1 MSKHLANNGISDLMK
16 RATVFGDFY
25 ESNVGKHPLHERLND
40 DWSNMAN
47 TLKDKELKIYFIL
60 DRYVYT
66 KNDEKEIKFDSGFY
80 TKTYDLTLS
89 KDVDQFFY
97 RYSMRLMS
105 LHTLILGDL
114 LPFVAIGLWKH
125 NMRSYPLM
133 ELPHESEFRLFD
145 IRDRWKYLTN
155 DFEIIEKNIEYE
167 SPLQTALIW
176 YTLAK
181 LSKTHLEIF
190 MNMYRC
196 IEVLSAEFH
205 QNTENKLHRFV
216 KDELNMFDQKMIQ
229 NKFRLPAAQKV
240 KSYLKSQCIES
251 GKVEKILGFRHK
263 IAHGEEY
270 ALEWNEN
277 LIGTIKEM
285 EEIILITINQK
296 IKKMGIKDF
305 KNPSFLNNYTLLIYK
320 SKREIVLINEDEI
333 GCYPNDW
340 NIGNILGRLTD
351 EDELL
356 ESIQDHLKREEI
368 VNSQICKRLVEN
380 FGQVICY

>member
-1 MSKHLANNGISDLMK
+1 MK
-16 RATVFGDFY
+16 RGTLVGDFY
-25 ESNVGKHPLHERLND
+25 ESNVEKHPLYEKLKD
-40 DWSNMAN
+40 DWSNETDA
-47 TLKDKELKIYFIL
+47 LKDNKLKIYFIM

-66 KNDEKEIKFDSGFY
+66 KNNEKEIEFDSGFY
-80 TKTYDLTLS
+80 TKTYELPFS

-114 LPFVAIGLWKH
+114 LPFVAIGLWKRR
-125 NMRSYPLM
+125 MISYPLM
-133 ELPHESEFRLFD
+133 ESPPDEFRLFD
-145 IRDRWKYLTN
+145 IRNRWKYLTN
-155 DFEIIEKNIEYE
+155 DFKIIEKNIKYK

-181 LSKTHLEIF
+181 LSKTHLETF

-205 QNTENKLHRFV
+205 QNTEKKLHRFV
-216 KDELNMFDQKMIQ
+216 KDELNMFDQKAIQ
-229 NKFRLPAAQKV
+229 NKFRIPATQKV
-240 KSYLKSQCIES
+240 KSYLKSQYIES
-251 GKVEKILGFRHK
+251 GKVKKISEFRNK

-270 ALEWNEN
+270 ALEWNKS
-277 LIGTIKEM
+277 LIYTIEEM
-285 EEIILITINQK
+285 EEIIRITINRK
-296 IKKMGIKDF
+296 IQKMGIKDF

-320 SKREIVLINEDEI
+320 SKREIVLINDDEI
-333 GCYPNDW
+333 EWYPNDW
-340 NIGNILGRLTD
+340 NVGNILGRLTD
-351 EDELL
+351 EGELL

-380 FGQVICY
+380 FGQVIDY

>member
-1 MSKHLANNGISDLMK
+1 MK
-16 RATVFGDFY
+16 RGTLVGDFY
-25 ESNVGKHPLHERLND
+25 ESNVEKHPLYERLKD
-40 DWSNMAN
+40 DWHNISN
-47 TLKDKELKIYFIL
+47 TLKDNELKIYFIL

-66 KNDEKEIKFDSGFY
+66 KNDEKEIEFDSGFY
-80 TKTYDLTLS
+80 NTKTYDLTFS

-125 NMRSYPLM
+125 TKFPYPLM
-133 ELPHESEFRLFD
+133 KLPPGSEFRIFD

-155 DFEIIEKNIEYE
+155 DFEILEKNIKYK

-181 LSKTHLEIF
+181 LSKTHLETF

-205 QNTENKLHRFV
+205 QNTENKLREFV
-216 KDELNMFDQKMIQ
+216 ENELNMFDQSAIKNI
-229 NKFRLPAAQKV
+229 FRIPAKQKV
-240 KSYLKSQCIES
+240 KSYLKSQCIGG
-251 GKVEKILGFRHK
+251 GKVEKILEFRNK
-263 IAHGEEY
+263 IAHGEDY

-277 LIGTIKEM
+277 LICTIEEM
-285 EEIILITINQK
+285 EEMILIILNRK

-320 SKREIVLINEDEI
+320 SKREIILIDGDELE
-333 GCYPNDW
+333 CYPNDW
-340 NIGNILGRLTD
+340 NMCSDVGRLTD

-356 ESIQDHLKREEI
+356 ESIQDCLKMEEI
-368 VNSQICKRLVEN
+368 VNSQICKRLVEH
-380 FGQVICY
+380 FGQVIRY

>member
-1 MSKHLANNGISDLMK
+1 MK
-16 RATVFGDFY
+16 RGTLVGDFY
-25 ESNVGKHPLHERLND
+25 ESNVEKHPLYERLKD
-40 DWSNMAN
+40 DWSNETDA
-47 TLKDKELKIYFIL
+47 LKDNKLKIYFIM

-66 KNDEKEIKFDSGFY
+66 KNNEKEIEFDSGFY
-80 TKTYDLTLS
+80 TYTKTYELPSS

-97 RYSMRLMS
+97 RHSMRLMS

-125 NMRSYPLM
+125 HMISYPLM
-133 ELPHESEFRLFD
+133 GAPPDEFRLSD

-155 DFEIIEKNIEYE
+155 DFEIIEKNIKYK

-176 YTLAK
+176 HTLAK
-181 LSKTHLEIF
+181 LSKTHLETF
-190 MNMYRC
+190 MNMYRG

-216 KDELNMFDQKMIQ
+216 EDELNMFDQKMIR
-229 NKFRLPAAQKV
+229 NKFKIPATQKV

-251 GKVEKILGFRHK
+251 GKVNKISEFRNK

-270 ALEWNEN
+270 ALEWNES
-277 LIGTIKEM
+277 LIYTIEEM
-285 EEIILITINQK
+285 EEIILITINRK
-296 IKKMGIKDF
+296 IQKMGIKDF
-305 KNPSFLNNYTLLIYK
+305 KNPSFLTNYTLLIYK
-320 SKREIVLINEDEI
+320 SKREIVLINGDENE
-333 GCYPNDW
+333 CYPNDW
-340 NIGNILGRLTD
+340 TVGIILGRLTD

-356 ESIQDHLKREEI
+356 ESIEDHLKKEEI

-380 FGQVICY
+380 FGQVIDY

>member
-16 RATVFGDFY
+16 RATLVGDFY

-47 TLKDKELKIYFIL
+47 TLKDNELKIYFIL

-66 KNDEKEIKFDSGFY
+66 KNDEKEIEFDSGFY
-80 TKTYDLTLS
+80 TKTYDLTFS
-89 KDVDQFFY
+89 KDGYQFFH
-97 RYSMRLMS
+97 RYAMRLMS

-125 NMRSYPLM
+125 SMISYPLM
-133 ELPHESEFRLFD
+133 KSPPDEFRLFG
-145 IRDRWKYLTN
+145 IRNRWKYLTN
-155 DFEIIEKNIEYE
+155 DFEIIEKNIKYK

-181 LSKTHLEIF
+181 LSKTHLETF

-205 QNTENKLHRFV
+205 QSTEEKLHRFV
-216 KDELNMFDQKMIQ
+216 KDELNMFDQKVIQ
-229 NKFRLPAAQKV
+229 NKFRIPATQKV
-240 KSYLKSQCIES
+240 KSYLKSQYIES
-251 GKVEKILGFRHK
+251 GKVEKILGFRNK

-270 ALEWNEN
+270 ALEWNKN
-277 LIGTIKEM
+277 LRYTIEEM
-285 EEIILITINQK
+285 EEIILIIINQK
-296 IKKMGIKDF
+296 IKKMRIKDF
-305 KNPSFLNNYTLLIYK
+305 KNPSFSNDYTLLIYK
-320 SKREIVLINEDEI
+320 SKRKIVLIDDDEFE
-333 GCYPNDW
+333 CYPNDYD
-340 NIGNILGRLTD
+340 ICIVVGRLTD

-356 ESIQDHLKREEI
+356 EYIQDRLKKEKI
-368 VNSQICKRLVEN
+368 VNGQICKRLIEN
-380 FGQVICY
+380 FGQVIDY